1 MRVSE
6 VFEGLWLVKKGRCK
20 LIGNRFVI
28 PHDTIP
34 STVIGKAPTGLAI
47 SGNFYYLCKKR
58 KNMDL
63 QTRKIQFIQ
72 EILRIKNEN
81 IIEKLEKILHQERK
95 KVFDKELIPM
105 TIEEFNEL
113 IDSAESDSENDRMY
127 NAGEILK
134 DIDTWK

>member
-1 MRVSE
+1 
-6 VFEGLWLVKKGRCK
+6 
-20 LIGNRFVI
+20 
-28 PHDTIP
+28 
-34 STVIGKAPTGLAI
+34 
-47 SGNFYYLCKKR
+47 
-58 KNMDL
+58 MDL

-95 KVFDKELIPM
+95 KVIDKELSPM
-105 TIEEFNEL
+105 TIEEFNTL
-113 IDSAESDSENDRMY
+113 IDSAENDSENDRMY